1 MPLDYFHGRWH
12 FHQRMN
18 KKISNNLERLSA
30 LIAQNPSKAEIL
42 DALHPWRTSPQLKY
56 NNTFVI
62 LQFAVGLLLFLIG
75 FFCLFK
81 FGGWSIL
88 LILGGLGLCAFAY
101 FSFETKSEIDLVIGQ
116 LSSQVFQDQYQV
128 KLNQFPTIDKG
139 LINNTYLLMRIR
151 QGFDC
156 LNEGNF
162 SNSIE
167 SIAST
172 EWEVDGHLYPVLLFH
187 YKFVDESIVRDPKN
201 QTQRKK
207 VTSHRWGACV
217 FDMPA
222 LAFVVN
228 GTETN
233 YPRYPRRWT
242 PSDIQFN
249 QKYKIK
255 GQQEFELAKNLTP
268 PRILA
273 LGRSL
278 DALRG
283 TIMFHE
289 EMNAFCYLSQQN
301 IFSTQA
307 PAKPITDIS
316 MLRGYL
322 RTLRAPHYEKVKT
335 HLSDIITQF
344 SDKKFFKT

>member
-1 MPLDYFHGRWH
+1 MPLNYFHGRWH

-18 KKISNNLERLSA
+18 KKVSHNLDRLNA
-30 LIAQNPSKAEIL
+30 LIAKNPSKAEIL
-42 DALHPWRTSPQLKY
+42 DTLHPWRTSILLKY
-56 NNTFVI
+56 NNTFAV
-62 LQFAVGLLLFLIG
+62 LQFVIGFLLFFMGVFWMFSL
-75 FFCLFK
+75 
-81 FGGWSIL
+81 GGWAIL
-88 LILGGLGLCAFAY
+88 LWLIGLGLCTYAY
-101 FSFETKSEIDLVIGQ
+101 FSFEQQSEIDSIIGE
-116 LSSQVFQDQYQV
+116 LSGQVFQDQYQV
-128 KLNQFPTIDKG
+128 KFNQFPTIDKSF
-139 LINNTYLLMRIR
+139 NNPTRLLTLVKN
-151 QGFDC
+151 GFDC

-167 SIAST
+167 TIAAT
-172 EWEVDGHLYPVLLFH
+172 QWDVNGHLYPVLLFH
-187 YKFVDESIVRDPKN
+187 YKFIDESIVRDPKN
-201 QTQRKK
+201 QTQRKQT
-207 VTSHRWGACV
+207 TSHRWGACV

-222 LAFVVN
+222 LAFVVS

-255 GQQEFELAKNLTP
+255 GQQELELARNLTP

-273 LGRSL
+273 LATNL

-283 TIMFHE
+283 SIMFHDQ
-289 EMNAFCYLSQQN
+289 MNAFCYLSQQN

-307 PAKPITDIS
+307 PAKKITDIS

-322 RTLRAPHYEKVKT
+322 RTLKAPHYEKVKT
-335 HLSDIITQF
+335 HLSDIITHF
-344 SDKKFFKT
+344 SDDKFFKT